1 MPTDESYLDSL
12 LNGLTSGDKKPDNND
27 RFSDFRKKMKEEDEI
42 TRVEDEEEA
51 VAEETTEEP
60 TEEAE
65 EAEVTEE
72 PEEPEELE
80 EPSFVLPNEEE
91 EPVTGPE
98 PVTSFTTGEIENYN
112 IFNDYDDAAIDE
124 IINKELSGEETHGEL
139 FSVSGDDGSAQD
151 EEEKEVLSGDE
162 NELDSFFGNFE
173 DAASDTADEDPG
185 KDDEMPDF
193 SDLIGGNDTVGSEE
207 ANTENAAEG
216 DALDTLFG
224 NLFKDET
231 PEGAS
236 NDIGALSGL
245 PKDNEDL
252 NFDNFDFFSGAGNEV
267 ITDSQMENHLA
278 DEVFNIEADSEEEQK
293 APELADSE
301 DIFSLKDQV
310 PEQTALFEEEDPSL
324 FEEENPS
331 PLGEEN
337 PPQIEENADNFVPE
351 YEDPMAGFTFNAE
364 ESEQE
369 SPENIGISSMLGD
382 MGVESFNEDDLAALD
397 NLLNEIDIEK
407 PEEEKPKAK
416 KSAVAKDKLPWY
428 IQLFGNVK
436 IPEDKIKPEIQP
448 EELEKK
454 KAEQAEAK
462 KALKEA
468 KKEEKAEKKKA
479 AAEAKALKARQ
490 SAEERELARKKK
502 LEQASTMILEDVGN
516 TTKLNKWGILV
527 IFALFIGI
535 VAVVVSGGSTL
546 AYNIGVRQATKLFD
560 NALIY
565 QDVTYYTKAY
575 DKIYGL
581 DIEEEDYDLFDK
593 IVTINIVNTQLN
605 AYTNHVKLDDYR
617 GGLND
622 LFKGL
627 LRFRK
632 WFAHASALGAQ
643 DDIYLVRSVILSKLW
658 EMYGIDEDEAMFVL
672 NHYDYLKES
681 YGEDDA
687 RLYYTRYIYEKV
699 DRLGLGTGD

>member
-27 RFSDFRKKMKEEDEI
+27 RFSDFRKKMKEEDET
-42 TRVEDEEEA
+42 TRDENEEDNT
-51 VAEETTEEP
+51 EETVDESK
-60 TEEAE
+60 
-65 EAEVTEE
+65 
-72 PEEPEELE
+72 EELE
-80 EPSFVLPNEEE
+80 EPSFELPNEEE

-139 FSVSGDDGSAQD
+139 FSVSGD
-151 EEEKEVLSGDE
+151 EEE
-162 NELDSFFGNFE
+162 E
-173 DAASDTADEDPG
+173 DTEDVT
-185 KDDEMPDF
+185 PDF
-193 SDLIGGNDTVGSEE
+193 SELIGGDDEGENEETSED
-207 ANTENAAEG
+207 NAAEG
-216 DALDTLFG
+216 DALDALFG

-231 PEGAS
+231 PDEAS
-236 NDIGALSGL
+236 GNSGSSATL

-252 NFDNFDFFSGAGNEV
+252 NFDNFDFFSGVGNEV

-278 DEVFNIEADSEEEQK
+278 DEVFDIEADSEEETPVEAEK

-301 DIFSLKDQV
+301 DIFALKDDVPEMPALFEKEV
-310 PEQTALFEEEDPSL
+310 PEQEEEPL
-324 FEEENPS
+324 FNPVQEEEPAFNPAQ
-331 PLGEEN
+331 EE
-337 PPQIEENADNFVPE
+337 ETADNFIPE

-364 ESEQE
+364 ETEPGSSE
-369 SPENIGISSMLGD
+369 SSSLSSMLGD
-382 MGVESFNEDDLAALD
+382 MGVDSFNEDDLAALD

-407 PEEEKPKAK
+407 PEEEKPKEK

-436 IPEDKIKPEIQP
+436 IPEDKIKPEIPP

-454 KAEQAEAK
+454 KAEAAEAK

-502 LEQASTMILEDVGN
+502 LEQASAMILEDVGN
-516 TTKLNKWGILV
+516 TTKLNKWGIMV

-546 AYNIGVRQATKLFD
+546 AYNIGVRQASKLFD

-581 DIEEEDYDLFDK
+581 DIEEEDYDLYDK

-605 AYTNHVKLDDYR
+605 AYANHVKLDDYR

-643 DDIYLVRSVILSKLW
+643 DDIYLVRSAILAKLW
-658 EMYGIDEDEAMFVL
+658 EMYGIDEDEAMFVMD
-672 NHYDYLKES
+672 HYDYLKES

-687 RLYYTRYIYEKV
+687 KLYYTRYIYEKV